1 MTNPL
6 APTPDQDAAV
16 RATRL
21 YTLIRDAYLA
31 LPQITRRKL
40 DALADLQLA
49 TARPAAA
56 CTHIATGGGLG
67 GPVGAPG
74 PIPCGCGRAHTS
86 TSGQPG
92 QPGQSG
98 EAGLP
103 VAAPAP
109 PAQLADGGSPG
120 ELGGVRL
127 VEWLR
132 QRMHESSAALGPQ
145 ESALTLLDV
154 MVSTAP
160 PRHESRYGGCGAVT
174 PYDWSVDPVSLFV
187 DAGGYVAP
195 QLATG
200 SIQRLA
206 RLHRQSRRFLT
217 TGSRLAINGRALGDC
232 AGPED
237 AIADMLESVL
247 GVNCATARAAAC
259 VALDGGSLDRSG
271 GLAGGALFVPL
282 SGFGGPEAFVG
293 TRLSHTAPSALV
305 HHLASLECAL
315 RVRPGSAQPVGDAL
329 EALREDIAAMV
340 PVDPDMAARLRA
352 GRRAVELTAVRC
364 AAGAERGRR
373 GARVARRRLGL

>member
-6 APTPDQDAAV
+6 APTPDQAVAV

-40 DALADLQLA
+40 DALVDLQLA
-49 TARPAAA
+49 TTRPTAA

-74 PIPCGCGRAHTS
+74 PTGACGCGSAHTS
-86 TSGQPG
+86 ETGTSGV
-92 QPGQSG
+92 
-98 EAGLP
+98 P
-103 VAAPAP
+103 VCEVRVPAP
-109 PAQLADGGSPG
+109 PAQLADGVAPG

-174 PYDWSVDPVSLFV
+174 PYDWSVDPVALYI
-187 DAGGYVAP
+187 DAAGYVAP

-237 AIADMLESVL
+237 AVADMLESVL
-247 GVNCATARAAAC
+247 GVNGATARAAAC
-259 VALDGGSLDRSG
+259 VALDGGSLDQSG
-271 GLAGGALFVPL
+271 ALAGGALFVPL

-293 TRLSHTAPSALV
+293 TRLCHTAPAALV
-305 HHLASLECAL
+305 HHLASVECAV
-315 RVRPGSAQPVGDAL
+315 RVRPGLAQPVGESL
-329 EALREDIAAMV
+329 ESLREDITAMV
-340 PVDPDMAARLRA
+340 AVDADMAARLRA

-373 GARVARRRLGL
+373 GARVALRHLGL

>member
-6 APTPDQDAAV
+6 APTPDQGLAV
-16 RATRL
+16 RTTRL

-49 TARPAAA
+49 TTRPVV
-56 CTHIATGGGLG
+56 CTRTPTGGGLG
-67 GPVGAPG
+67 GPVGAAG
-74 PIPCGCGRAHTS
+74 TVGAAAAACGCGRAHTAQ
-86 TSGQPG
+86 TRE
-92 QPGQSG
+92 SG
-98 EAGLP
+98 EAGVP

-109 PAQLADGGSPG
+109 PAQLADGVAPG

-174 PYDWSVDPVSLFV
+174 PYDWSVDPVALYI
-187 DAGGYVAP
+187 DAAGYVAP

-237 AIADMLESVL
+237 AVADMLESVL

-259 VALDGGSLDRSG
+259 VALDGGSLDQVG

-293 TRLSHTAPSALV
+293 TRLCHTAPAALV

-315 RVRPGSAQPVGDAL
+315 RVRPGSAQPVGDSL
-329 EALREDIAAMV
+329 EALREDIATMV
-340 PVDPDMAARLRA
+340 PVDADMAARLRA

-373 GARVARRRLGL
+373 GARVALRHLGL